1 MMNNSKRILLI
12 IGGGVA
18 AYKALEVIRGL
29 SDKCYEVRCVLT
41 KAGEQFVTPL
51 SVSSLS
57 GNQVSLDLFSHES
70 EAQFSHIEL
79 ARWADTI
86 LVAPATADFMAKVA
100 NGHADDLATAMI
112 LATTSQVVF
121 APAMNVKMWENV
133 ATQANIK
140 RIAELGYSFIG
151 PTEGK
156 MACGEYGL
164 GRMAEPEQIIS
175 ELEMVQTSWTK
186 RGKGLTAII
195 TSGPTREAIDPV
207 RYISNHSSGKQGT
220 EIAKELREQGFKVKM
235 VSGPSLTTPPTG
247 IDVIKVVTA
256 QEMLEAVSGSLPCDV
271 FISVA
276 AVSDWRVKEYSPAKI
291 KKSNQQQTLTLKFIK
306 NPDILATV
314 AHHKT
319 HRPKLVVGFA
329 AETSDLEKNAK
340 LKLDRKNCDWI
351 VANNVSE
358 EAGFMGS
365 DSNEVQIH
373 THANTYTYPCMKKSD
388 VAVTLTNHILES
400 FNR

>member
-1 MMNNSKRILLI
+1 MNNSKRILLI

>member
-1 MMNNSKRILLI
+1 
-12 IGGGVA
+12 
-18 AYKALEVIRGL
+18 
-29 SDKCYEVRCVLT
+29 
-41 KAGEQFVTPL
+41 
-51 SVSSLS
+51 
-57 GNQVSLDLFSHES
+57 
-70 EAQFSHIEL
+70 
-79 ARWADTI
+79 
-86 LVAPATADFMAKVA
+86 
-100 NGHADDLATAMI
+100 
-112 LATTSQVVF
+112 
-121 APAMNVKMWENV
+121 
-133 ATQANIK
+133 
-140 RIAELGYSFIG
+140 
-151 PTEGK
+151 
-156 MACGEYGL
+156 
-164 GRMAEPEQIIS
+164 
-175 ELEMVQTSWTK
+175 
-186 RGKGLTAII
+186 
-195 TSGPTREAIDPV
+195 V

>member
-1 MMNNSKRILLI
+1 MNNSKRILLI

-41 KAGEQFVTPL
+41 KAGEQFLTPL

-175 ELEMVQTSWTK
+175 ELEMVQTSWAK

-247 IDVIKVVTA
+247 IDVIEVVTA

>member
-1 MMNNSKRILLI
+1 MNNSKRILLI

-247 IDVIKVVTA
+247 IDVIEVVTA

>member
-1 MMNNSKRILLI
+1 MNNSKRILLI

-175 ELEMVQTSWTK
+175 ELEMVQMS
-186 RGKGLTAII
+186 
-195 TSGPTREAIDPV
+195 
-207 RYISNHSSGKQGT
+207 
-220 EIAKELREQGFKVKM
+220 
-235 VSGPSLTTPPTG
+235 
-247 IDVIKVVTA
+247 
-256 QEMLEAVSGSLPCDV
+256 
-271 FISVA
+271 
-276 AVSDWRVKEYSPAKI
+276 
-291 KKSNQQQTLTLKFIK
+291 
-306 NPDILATV
+306 
-314 AHHKT
+314 
-319 HRPKLVVGFA
+319 
-329 AETSDLEKNAK
+329 
-340 LKLDRKNCDWI
+340 
-351 VANNVSE
+351 
-358 EAGFMGS
+358 
-365 DSNEVQIH
+365 
-373 THANTYTYPCMKKSD
+373 
-388 VAVTLTNHILES
+388 
-400 FNR
+400 